1 MMNVQQHDMFN
12 DKYLTPDILDNLDNL
27 PIEQRAWPAILLE
40 LHGVLQKRLTERGI
54 DAPDVA
60 LECVLDIGEHMGG
73 MQVYLPR
80 GDRLRQ
86 QIRDMKIWN
95 EFNGGNTKIL
105 ARRYDVTEKTIY
117 EICAKMRKMDQARR
131 QADLFS

>member
-1 MMNVQQHDMFN
+1 MKAKQMDMLG
-12 DKYLTPDILDNLDNL
+12 DAPLDSSLLDHLDHL
-27 PIEQRAWPAILLE
+27 PAEQNAWPTILLE
-40 LHGVLQKRLTERGI
+40 LHGVLQQRLQKRGI
-54 DAPDVA
+54 DVPEIA
-60 LECVLDIGEHMGG
+60 LECVLDIGEYMGG

-95 EFNGGNTKIL
+95 EFNGSNTKIL

-117 EICAKMRKMDQARR
+117 EVCARMRKMELAKR
-131 QADLFS
+131 QPDLFG